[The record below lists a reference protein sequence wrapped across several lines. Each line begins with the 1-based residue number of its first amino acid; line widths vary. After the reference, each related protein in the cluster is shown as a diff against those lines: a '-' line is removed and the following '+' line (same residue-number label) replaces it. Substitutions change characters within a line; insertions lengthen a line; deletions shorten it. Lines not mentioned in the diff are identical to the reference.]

1 MTWPWVSRRAYDLL
15 IRDVERLST
24 QNGKLID
31 DLTRQRRVEAGMTE
45 TPRQEGK
52 PLEPMPYEFQQH
64 IKGWGGSGTQ
74 RMQRAQAY
82 RRHHQGESWDEIM
95 DDMMRVDEGLNLAE
109 DEDEESLPET
119 VDDHDQ

>member
-1 MTWPWVSRRAYDLL
+1 MSWPLVSRRAYDLL
-15 IRDVERLST
+15 LDDVERLST

-45 TPRQEGK
+45 TPRPERK
-52 PLEPMPYEFQQH
+52 PIEPMPYEFQQH

-74 RMQRAQAY
+74 RMQRSQAY
-82 RRHHQGESWDEIM
+82 RRHQQGETWDEIM

-109 DEDEESLPET
+109 DEEDVIVE
-119 VDDHDQ
+119 VDAGHKTT